1 MLAQKGNMEDALKSD
16 MVSVVFDLMAI
27 VKAVEVL

>member
-1 MLAQKGNMEDALKSD
+1 MEDALKSD